1 MIENFG
7 GIIKLNRQQEG
18 LTLKYIKHE
27 TGISQGHLSRIEN
40 NKEKISYKNAK
51 LIFDVMGIP
60 ITEEDL
66 NEQFEKDFMSF
77 YLDVIYLRD
86 YSVSFKKIKSYHQY
100 IRSSFSYIKYILAHM
115 IYDTLIGEKN
125 ISKKYVF
132 IKEYFDYLEDYQC
145 QLYYDYMGGY
155 YYMNEYYLEALN
167 NYKIALKYGGNLYSE
182 SMLYFHIGATQIYQG
197 ANFDALKYTEKAR
210 TLFAQ
215 TVNLKRIVSA
225 NFNIARI
232 LYRNGDFKEFE
243 RISINCIQAY
253 KELNMKMN
261 IVYTYNNL
269 IWGYV
274 RSEKYEKV
282 FEYCDE
288 ALELEFNKH
297 CIYFYMSVAAYKLNQ
312 IDKAREY
319 IKLARETMDEPTKY
333 METMIKAYQI
343 YLSNAN
349 DERKEKHLLKVYEA
363 SKKTNDQDLEKF
375 TLELLCDF
383 YDKSN
388 NFEKRLK
395 YISIYVDIL
404 NKQKNNYL

>member
-125 ISKKYVF
+125 ISKKYAF

-145 QLYYDYMGGY
+145 QLYYDYMGAY
-155 YYMNEYYLEALN
+155 YYLDRKITLALENYNKALQYQSN
-167 NYKIALKYGGNLYSE
+167 DYSK
-182 SMLYFHIGATQIYQG
+182 SMLYYHISTSQLLLG
-197 ANFDALKYTEKAR
+197 
-210 TLFAQ
+210 
-215 TVNLKRIVSA
+215 
-225 NFNIARI
+225 NIA
-232 LYRNGDFKEFE
+232 
-243 RISINCIQAY
+243 
-253 KELNMKMN
+253 
-261 IVYTYNNL
+261 
-269 IWGYV
+269 
-274 RSEKYEKV
+274 
-282 FEYCDE
+282 
-288 ALELEFNKH
+288 
-297 CIYFYMSVAAYKLNQ
+297 
-312 IDKAREY
+312 
-319 IKLARETMDEPTKY
+319 
-333 METMIKAYQI
+333 
-343 YLSNAN
+343 
-349 DERKEKHLLKVYEA
+349 
-363 SKKTNDQDLEKF
+363 
-375 TLELLCDF
+375 
-383 YDKSN
+383 
-388 NFEKRLK
+388 
-395 YISIYVDIL
+395 
-404 NKQKNNYL
+404 